1 MAKQSSKPL
10 PELSWLEPRLRISRA
25 ISLFALTGLAV
36 LLVVWNL
43 FFTNRAN
50 SAGLSTLAIIS
61 IALIPLMIIA
71 LGMILGS
78 AKTHI
83 WACILINFYFVHGV
97 LASFSPDKAW
107 LGYAETFLST
117 LLFCSAFMH
126 TLWQFKYN
134 RKQVGEI

>member
-1 MAKQSSKPL
+1 MAKKNRKPL

-25 ISLFALTGLAV
+25 ISLISLAALAI
-36 LLVVWNL
+36 LLIAWNL
-43 FFTNRAN
+43 VFTTRHNTP
-50 SAGLSTLAIIS
+50 GLGALVIICF
-61 IALIPLMIIA
+61 ALIPLVIVA
-71 LGMILGS
+71 LGMLLGS

-83 WACILINFYFVHGV
+83 WACILINIYFVHGV

-107 LGYAETFLST
+107 LGYAEVLLST

-134 RKQVGEI
+134 RKLAGEV

>member
-1 MAKQSSKPL
+1 MAKNSSKPL

-25 ISLFALTGLAV
+25 ISLFSLAGLAA

-43 FFTNRAN
+43 FFTNRVN
-50 SAGLSTLAIIS
+50 SAGLGTLAIIS

-83 WACILINFYFVHGV
+83 WACILINVYFVHGV

-107 LGYAETFLST
+107 LGYAEVFLSS

-134 RKQVGEI
+134 RKQAGEI